1 VVSERNLSF
10 PRFGVGV
17 PQHLQS
23 SSIRPPETPALVFK
37 VRQISRNVMPKYS
50 EITLEQVKAL
60 IAQYNVGEVISFEV
74 CNHLEKFR
82 IYPSCERDISRS

>member
-1 VVSERNLSF
+1 
-10 PRFGVGV
+10 
-17 PQHLQS
+17 
-23 SSIRPPETPALVFK
+23 
-37 VRQISRNVMPKYS
+37 
-50 EITLEQVKAL
+50 LEQVKAL